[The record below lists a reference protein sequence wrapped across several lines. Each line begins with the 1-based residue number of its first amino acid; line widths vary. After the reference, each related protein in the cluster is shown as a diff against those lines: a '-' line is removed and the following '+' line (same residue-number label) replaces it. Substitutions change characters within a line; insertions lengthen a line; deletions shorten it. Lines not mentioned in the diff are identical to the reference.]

1 MWWVRG
7 HGQSFRPF
15 LVNGIGENQMVT
27 EPSQWQHVAATENPA
42 DLCTRGATPDEL
54 RNNSLWWQGPKWLLS
69 RDKASW
75 PKMDVRGRPP
85 TLPKIRTSNYME
97 GVEDVTSVLTCPLQK
112 PKTEPMCDTWRLAP
126 TRFSSWTH
134 LVQLEARVWQVIYI
148 MCDPKE
154 KVSGLELL

>member
-1 MWWVRG
+1 
-7 HGQSFRPF
+7 
-15 LVNGIGENQMVT
+15 
-27 EPSQWQHVAATENPA
+27 
-42 DLCTRGATPDEL
+42 
-54 RNNSLWWQGPKWLLS
+54 
-69 RDKASW
+69 
-75 PKMDVRGRPP
+75 
-85 TLPKIRTSNYME
+85 ME

-126 TRFSSWTH
+126 TRFSSWTR

>member
-1 MWWVRG
+1 
-7 HGQSFRPF
+7 
-15 LVNGIGENQMVT
+15 
-27 EPSQWQHVAATENPA
+27 
-42 DLCTRGATPDEL
+42 
-54 RNNSLWWQGPKWLLS
+54 
-69 RDKASW
+69 
-75 PKMDVRGRPP
+75 MDVRGPPP

-126 TRFSSWTH
+126 TRFSNWTR

-154 KVSGLELL
+154 KVSGLELLQEEIEDAEEEIVSQAQLAAFPEEYMALSKGKEIPKKSSLSKVCPWLDDLGVMRCNG